1 MVGHSIHY
9 DALGKTAGYEGYRH
23 FSTDL
28 FGGTGNHKHFVGLGH
43 LGYTTSGTGTV
54 YLFGGYNY
62 SGGMQISTYQPAF
75 NDWQNAYDN
84 SLFALDIVII
94 NMTVCNA
101 EPTGVDGRFTCTAKG
116 QYAGPSSLNKVT
128 SWTTSDMAESYWIPN
143 GTSLTIFSKS
153 NPLYIPFLGNGNFG
167 GYHALTIRSND
178 AVRMDVTCT
187 YAMIHNTYDTDWTGS
202 GYGA

>member
-43 LGYTTSGTGTV
+43 LGYTTVGTGTV
-54 YLFGGYNY
+54 YLF
-62 SGGMQISTYQPAF
+62 SGANSTIGQINLYQPAF
-75 NDWQNAYDN
+75 ASYQNAYDN
-84 SLFALDIVII
+84 SIFALDIVII

-101 EPTGVDGRFTCTAKG
+101 EPTQVDGRFTCAVRG
-116 QYAGPSSLNKVT
+116 QYNTPSNLNTVT
-128 SWTTSDMAESYWIPN
+128 SATESDMTESYWIPA

-153 NPLYIPFLGNGNFG
+153 NPLYIPWLGNGNTS
-167 GYHALTIRSND
+167 GYHYLTVRSND
-178 AVRMDVTCT
+178 GPRMDITCT